1 MLSRSL
7 FSASRGRSRSST
19 FLCREYHSAQQGCD
33 ISYLH
38 SMERAC
44 EKRMCGHSS
53 TEPAGAYF
61 PRETKPTFSSHTSKL
76 CKTCRVSCED
86 ARIYIIEMR
95 IMREKEFGVYA
106 PGPPTRRRRP
116 STQRDHSR
124 STEQRQAGS
133 PLTPSCRMGAGV
145 LSSFRRWYESG
156 SERELLEP

>member
-19 FLCREYHSAQQGCD
+19 FLRREYHSAQPRRD
-33 ISYLH
+33 SSDFH
-38 SMERAC
+38 SKEGTCA
-44 EKRMCGHSS
+44 KSMCGHSS

-95 IMREKEFGVYA
+95 RMREKEFGVYA

-116 STQRDHSR
+116 SSQRVRSR

-133 PLTPSCRMGAGV
+133 PLTPSCWMGG
-145 LSSFRRWYESG
+145 RRAKFF
-156 SERELLEP
+156 PKVV

>member
-1 MLSRSL
+1 MPKCDRMLSRSL

-33 ISYLH
+33 ISDLH
-38 SMERAC
+38 SIEGTC

-76 CKTCRVSCED
+76 CKTCRASCED

-95 IMREKEFGVYA
+95 RHAGEGVRRINMSLIHPRHGSGLRLSATVVFHPHSDRHEIRGCHRGMGSKRGKFGWRA
-106 PGPPTRRRRP
+106 
-116 STQRDHSR
+116 S
-124 STEQRQAGS
+124 
-133 PLTPSCRMGAGV
+133 
-145 LSSFRRWYESG
+145 
-156 SERELLEP
+156 